1 MNTSQN
7 SYGRKFS
14 TNNKYVFL
22 FAFLAFLLIAL
33 FFASCT
39 LGSTGAST
47 KNAIS
52 SLFNGNFKHTDFIII
67 FYIRLPRTL
76 AAILAG
82 FALAVSGVI
91 IQAVLSNPMAAPNV
105 IGVNSGAGFM
115 SALVIAFFPGAIW
128 ILPFAAFA
136 GALCACLFIYALSV
150 KTSASK
156 LTITL
161 VGIAV
166 GSILNAGINT
176 IKVLFPDSVYDTD
189 VFMIGGFSGVTY
201 NKLIFASIIILVSLV
216 AAFLLARDIDILCI
230 GENTAKSLGQN
241 VMLLRLILLIIASAL
256 AGAAVSFAGL
266 LGFVGLLGPHIMRK
280 FVGNRHRLLIPAGAM
295 FGGCLVLLC
304 DIFARTA
311 FAPYEIPV
319 GIVLSIIGGVFFVS
333 LVLTSRKGGG
343 L

>member
-7 SYGRKFS
+7 SYVRKFS
-14 TNNKYVFL
+14 ANNKYVFL
-22 FAFLAFLLIAL
+22 FLAFLLIVL
-33 FFASCT
+33 FFSSCT

-52 SLFNGNFKHTDFIII
+52 SLFSGNFQHTDFIII
-67 FYIRLPRTL
+67 FYIRFPRTL
-76 AAILAG
+76 AALLAG

-115 SALVIAFFPGAIW
+115 SALVIAFFPGSVWA
-128 ILPFAAFA
+128 LPFAAFT
-136 GALCACLFIYALSV
+136 GALCACLFIYALSI

-189 VFMIGGFSGVTY
+189 MFMIGGFSGVTY
-201 NKLIFASIIILVSLV
+201 NKLIFAAIIILVSLIT
-216 AAFLLARDIDILCI
+216 AFMLARDIDILCI

-280 FVGNRHRLLIPAGAM
+280 FVGNRHRLLIPDGAA

-319 GIVLSIIGGVFFVS
+319 GIVLSIIGGLFFVS
-333 LVLTSRKGGG
+333 LVLTSRKGGT